1 MQAFKQGVF
10 YQIYPRSFKDS
21 NGDGIG
27 DIRGIIQKL
36 DYLVSLGIKYVWLS
50 PVYASPNVDFG
61 YDISDYLS
69 INPEYGTMADMEQL
83 IKEGKKRGI
92 HFVMD
97 LVMNHT
103 SSDHAWFK
111 ASLDPN
117 SPYRDYYYHRPG
129 KGKKLPNNWTSFF
142 GEKAWSKNEDG
153 TYYLHL
159 FAQNQPDLNWDH
171 PNMYNEFKHIIEFWL
186 KKGIAGFRCDVVN
199 VMYKTSLDNGK
210 PRLFL
215 KGLEKYHSTQKNH
228 EILRRIRKEL
238 IQPYGAFLV
247 GETVMVN
254 TQQANDL
261 LGNESEKELDMVF
274 GFEHMDADQFLV
286 KWFKRKFNPDK
297 FNRILIQWQKDLP
310 WNANY
315 FENHD
320 QPRSVSRYGS
330 AHYHKESAKMLSTVL
345 LTLKGSPFIY
355 QGQEIG
361 MTNVDYKSLDE
372 YMDVE
377 TKNIWALAKQ
387 LWIPKFYRWH
397 MIKTVSRDN
406 ARSPMQWDSM
416 GGFSTGKPWLR
427 INHNQKKINV
437 AIQENDGDSI
447 LSYYKRLIKI
457 RQQHPALIEGDF
469 VPLIAKKG
477 LFAYHRVL
485 NNQKI
490 LVVLNMSTK
499 YRKIKLNMDG
509 EILLQ
514 NYPPMEMKR
523 LRPYEARV
531 IEVTHDQV

>member
-1 MQAFKQGVF
+1 MQAFQKGIF

-21 NGDGIG
+21 NSDGIG
-27 DIRGIIQKL
+27 DLKGIIEKL
-36 DYLVSLGIKYVWLS
+36 DYLVSLGVNYVWLS

-61 YDISDYLS
+61 YDISDYFS
-69 INPEYGTMADMEQL
+69 INPEYGTMADMDKL
-83 IKEGKKRGI
+83 ILEGKKRGI
-92 HFVMD
+92 YFVMD

-103 SSDHAWFK
+103 SSEHAWFK

-117 SPYRDYYYHRPG
+117 SEYRDYYFHRPG

-142 GEKAWSKNEDG
+142 GEQAWSKNEDN

-171 PNMYNEFKHIIEFWL
+171 AKMYDEFKKIILFWL
-186 KKGIAGFRCDVVN
+186 NKGIKGFRCDVVN
-199 VMYKTSLDNGK
+199 VISKTSLESGK
-210 PRLFL
+210 QRLFL
-215 KGLEKYHSTQKNH
+215 KGLEKYHSTPKNH

-238 IQPYGAFLV
+238 IEPNQAFLV
-247 GETVMVN
+247 GETVMVD
-254 TQQANDL
+254 TKQANDL
-261 LGNESEKELDMVF
+261 LGDGESKELDMLF
-274 GFEHMDADQFLV
+274 TFEHMDSDQFLV

-297 FNRILIQWQKDLP
+297 FNQILIKYQQELP

-330 AHYHKESAKMLSTVL
+330 SHYHKESAKMLATVL

-361 MTNVDYKSLDE
+361 MTNVDYKSLDD

-377 TKNIWALAKQ
+377 TKNIWALSKK
-387 LWIPKFYRWH
+387 LFIPKFYRWH

-406 ARSPMQWDSM
+406 ARSPMQWDAK
-416 GGFSTGKPWLR
+416 GGFSKGKPWLR
-427 INHNQKKINV
+427 INHNQKLINV
-437 AIQENDGDSI
+437 EAQQNDGDSI

-457 RQQHPALIEGDF
+457 RQSHPVLIEGDF
-469 VPLIAKKG
+469 VPIQAKKG
-477 LFAYHRVL
+477 IFAYHRVL
-485 NNQKI
+485 NHQKVLI
-490 LVVLNMSTK
+490 VVNMTSK
-499 YRKIKLNMDG
+499 YRKFKHSVDG

-514 NYPPMEMKR
+514 NYPPLEMKR

-531 IEVTHDQV
+531 IEVPHA

>member
-1 MQAFKQGVF
+1 MTFKQGIF
-10 YQIYPRSFKDS
+10 YQIYPRSFKDA

-27 DIRGIIQKL
+27 DIKGIISKL
-36 DYLVSLGIKYVWLS
+36 DYLHQLGVNYIWLS

-61 YDISDYLS
+61 YDISDYFS
-69 INPEYGTMADMEQL
+69 INPEYGTMADMDKL
-83 IKEGKKRGI
+83 IAEGKKRGI
-92 HFVMD
+92 YFVMD

-103 SSDHAWFK
+103 SSEHAWFK
-111 ASLDPN
+111 SSLDPN
-117 SPYRDYYYHRPG
+117 SPYRDYYFHRPG
-129 KGKKLPNNWTSFF
+129 KGNKLPNNWTSFF
-142 GEKAWSKNEDG
+142 GEKAWSKNADG

-171 PNMYNEFKHIIEFWL
+171 PMMYEEFKKIILFWL
-186 KKGIAGFRCDVVN
+186 KKGIKGFRCDVVN
-199 VMYKTSLDNGK
+199 VMCKTDLENGK
-210 PRLFL
+210 NRLFL
-215 KGLEKYHSTQKNH
+215 KGLEKYQSTPKNH
-228 EILRRIRKEL
+228 MYLKRIHKEL
-238 IQPYGAFLV
+238 IEPNGAFLV
-247 GETVMVN
+247 GETVMIN

-261 LGNESEKELDMVF
+261 LGTESEKELDMMF

-297 FNRILIQWQKDLP
+297 FNRILTKWQLELP

-330 AHYHKESAKMLSTVL
+330 LHYHKESAKMLSTVL
-345 LTLKGSPFIY
+345 LTLKGSPFIF

-372 YMDVE
+372 YMDIE
-377 TKNIWALAKQ
+377 TKNIWALAKK

-406 ARSPMQWDSM
+406 ARSPMQWDSK

-427 INHNQKKINV
+427 INHNQKNINV
-437 AIQENDGDSI
+437 EAQIDDGNSI

-457 RQQHPALIEGDF
+457 RQQHPVLIDGDF
-469 VPLIAKKG
+469 VPLVIKKG
-477 LFAYHRVL
+477 VFAYHRVL
-485 NNQKI
+485 GNQKI
-490 LVVLNMSTK
+490 LVVVNMSSK
-499 YRKIKLNMDG
+499 YRKFKHSMDG

-514 NYPPMEMKR
+514 NYPPLEMKR
-523 LRPYEARV
+523 LRPYEARI
-531 IEVTHDQV
+531 IEVQDDQV